1 MILLLVVFHAVAAT
15 PGTPS
20 ARGPD
25 GLNAGDWQDLTPRDL
40 PLRWDFTDADLP
52 DGWVRTGWAQSTDGI
67 LKIGD
72 SKDDIDIACTPLIRT
87 SGALKI
93 RIHWATEIPTYDPP
107 TWAVVEVRAMAEDG
121 RAISEATRFF
131 SSRST
136 HMFATETA
144 DWVPPENTSLAR
156 VCIKTGGA
164 AQGSSFVDWLEL
176 AAGS

>member
-1 MILLLVVFHAVAAT
+1 MVMLATAAP

-25 GLNAGDWQDLTPRDL
+25 GLNAGDWQDLAPRDL

-52 DGWVRTGWAQSTDGI
+52 DGWVRTGWAQISEGI

-72 SKDDIDIACTPLIRT
+72 SKDEIDIACTPLVRT
-87 SGALKI
+87 SGTLKI
-93 RIHWATEIPTYDPP
+93 RIHWATEIPAYDPP

-121 RAISEATRFF
+121 RPIAESEAARFF

-136 HMFATETA
+136 HIFATEMA
-144 DWVPPENTSLAR
+144 EWVPPVNTSLAR